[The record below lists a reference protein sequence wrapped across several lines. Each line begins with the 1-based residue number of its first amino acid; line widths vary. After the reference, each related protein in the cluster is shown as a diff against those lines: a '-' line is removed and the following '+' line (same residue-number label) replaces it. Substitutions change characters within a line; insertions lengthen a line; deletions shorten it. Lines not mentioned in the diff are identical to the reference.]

1 VNTEFTR
8 LANHFLGHQHLNLI
22 PFGHLLDKRSA
33 KSPINE
39 YPFDLLQQ
47 RMVGQFRPPGQ
58 GTLPVVSV
66 RRQHQRGQGGPSGV
80 DKEKPLAAF
89 D

>member
-1 VNTEFTR
+1 VNTEFTH
-8 LANHFLGHQHLNLI
+8 LANYFLGHYYFNLI
-22 PFGHLLDKRSA
+22 PFGHLLDKRPA

-39 YPFDLLQQ
+39 DSFDLLQQ

-58 GTLPVVSV
+58 GTLPVMGV
-66 RRQHQRGQGGPSGV
+66 RRQHQRGQGGPGGV
-80 DKEKPLAAF
+80 DKDKPLAAF